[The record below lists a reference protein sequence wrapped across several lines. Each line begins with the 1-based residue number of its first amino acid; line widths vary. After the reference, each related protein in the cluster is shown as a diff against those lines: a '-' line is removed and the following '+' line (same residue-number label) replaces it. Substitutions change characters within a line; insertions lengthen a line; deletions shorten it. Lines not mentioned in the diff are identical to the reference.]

1 LFLDLKNNH
10 LITFI
15 ILFFV
20 FSSLWVFLLGFGS
33 PIALVSGFIFGHW
46 LGTIVSVAAFTF
58 GSGLLYLLAK
68 YYFTDFIKK
77 YLSNKIEKYKNL
89 FNKNELMYF
98 FIFRFV
104 GGAGIPFPI
113 QNVLPVVFDMKIKN
127 YIYATFFGLAPTTFI
142 LNSLGSGIN
151 NLIEGNQEINYINVI
166 SNPGIYLPIIS
177 FIIIL
182 VISYFVKKKFF
193 K

>member
-1 LFLDLKNNH
+1 
-10 LITFI
+10 
-15 ILFFV
+15 
-20 FSSLWVFLLGFGS
+20 
-33 PIALVSGFIFGHW
+33 
-46 LGTIVSVAAFTF
+46 
-58 GSGLLYLLAK
+58 
-68 YYFTDFIKK
+68 
-77 YLSNKIEKYKNL
+77 
-89 FNKNELMYF
+89 
-98 FIFRFV
+98 
-104 GGAGIPFPI
+104 
-113 QNVLPVVFDMKIKN
+113 MKIKN